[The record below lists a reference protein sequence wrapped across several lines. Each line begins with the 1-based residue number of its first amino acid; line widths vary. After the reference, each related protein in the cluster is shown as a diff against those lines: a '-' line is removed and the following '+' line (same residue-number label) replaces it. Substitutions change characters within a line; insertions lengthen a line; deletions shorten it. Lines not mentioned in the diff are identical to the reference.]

1 MQKNTKP
8 IDKNLFYNYNIIMNT
23 IQFEWDNNKNAINK
37 KKHKI
42 SFEEAST
49 VFYDDRAILFDDP
62 EHSSEEDRF
71 LIIGTTMSSKICIV
85 SHCYRGN
92 DEIIRIISARK
103 ATKTEQSVYEKNL

>member
-1 MQKNTKP
+1 
-8 IDKNLFYNYNIIMNT
+8 MNT

-62 EHSSEEDRF
+62 EHSSEEESF
-71 LIIGTTMSSKICIV
+71 N
-85 SHCYRGN
+85 YRN
-92 DEIIRIISARK
+92 HNVIKDMYCQSLLSRK
-103 ATKTEQSVYEKNL
+103 